1 MDRHALRA
9 DLLPFDRLAVDG
21 GIAYAPVPV
30 RRISISR
37 RIGMYIIRF
46 SYDFL
51 PVHRQQAIALIQ
63 REVEGA
69 RAQGLQARL
78 LIPLTRAPGGP
89 SLHYEIE
96 LERLDL
102 FDDFRSTGIGSAQ
115 ATGDWMRQ
123 LSELLTAPPAVEIA
137 RVADHT

>member
-1 MDRHALRA
+1 
-9 DLLPFDRLAVDG
+9 
-21 GIAYAPVPV
+21 
-30 RRISISR
+30 
-37 RIGMYIIRF
+37 MYIVRF

-51 PVHRQQAIALIQ
+51 PVHRQQVIALIE

-78 LIPLTRAPGGP
+78 LVPLTRAPGGP

-102 FDDFRSTGIGSAQ
+102 FDEFRSTGIGSVQ
-115 ATGDWMRQ
+115 ETGDWMRQ
-123 LSELLTAPPAVEIA
+123 LSELLTAPPAVEIS

>member
-1 MDRHALRA
+1 
-9 DLLPFDRLAVDG
+9 
-21 GIAYAPVPV
+21 
-30 RRISISR
+30 
-37 RIGMYIIRF
+37 MYIIRF

-78 LIPLTRAPGGP
+78 LVPLTRAPGGP

-123 LSELLTAPPAVEIA
+123 LSELLTAPPTVEIA
-137 RVADHT
+137 RVADQT

>member
-1 MDRHALRA
+1 
-9 DLLPFDRLAVDG
+9 
-21 GIAYAPVPV
+21 
-30 RRISISR
+30 
-37 RIGMYIIRF
+37 MYIVRF

-51 PVHRQQAIALIQ
+51 PVHRQQALALIQ

-78 LIPLTRAPGGP
+78 LVPLTRAPGGP
-89 SLHYEIE
+89 SLLYEIE
-96 LERLDL
+96 LDHLDQ

-115 ATGDWMRQ
+115 ATGDWMRE
-123 LSELLTAPPAVEIA
+123 LSELLTAPPAVEIS

>member
-1 MDRHALRA
+1 M
-9 DLLPFDRLAVDG
+9 
-21 GIAYAPVPV
+21 
-30 RRISISR
+30 
-37 RIGMYIIRF
+37 GMYIIRF

-51 PVHRQQAIALIQ
+51 PIHRQQAIDLIQ

-78 LIPLTRAPGGP
+78 LVPLTRAPGGP

-96 LERLDL
+96 LDRLDL

-123 LSELLTAPPAVEIA
+123 LSELLTAPPAVEIS

>member
-1 MDRHALRA
+1 
-9 DLLPFDRLAVDG
+9 
-21 GIAYAPVPV
+21 
-30 RRISISR
+30 
-37 RIGMYIIRF
+37 MYLIRF

-78 LIPLTRAPGGP
+78 LVPLTRAPGGP

-96 LERLDL
+96 LDHLDQ
-102 FDDFRSTGIGSAQ
+102 FDDFRNSGLGSAE
-115 ATGDWMRQ
+115 ATGDWMRE
-123 LSELLTAPPAVEIA
+123 LSELLTAPPTVEIS
-137 RVADHT
+137 RVAD

>member
-1 MDRHALRA
+1 
-9 DLLPFDRLAVDG
+9 
-21 GIAYAPVPV
+21 
-30 RRISISR
+30 
-37 RIGMYIIRF
+37 MYIVRF

-51 PVHRQQAIALIQ
+51 PVHRQQVIALIQ

-78 LIPLTRAPGGP
+78 LVPLTRAPGGP

-96 LERLDL
+96 LERLDR
-102 FDDFRSTGIGSAQ
+102 FDEFRSTGIGSAQ
-115 ATGDWMRQ
+115 ETGDWMRQ
-123 LSELLTAPPAVEIA
+123 LSELLTAPPAVEIS

>member
-1 MDRHALRA
+1 
-9 DLLPFDRLAVDG
+9 
-21 GIAYAPVPV
+21 
-30 RRISISR
+30 
-37 RIGMYIIRF
+37 MYVIRF

-63 REVEGA
+63 REVDGA

-78 LIPLTRAPGGP
+78 LIPLTRASGGP

-96 LERLDL
+96 LDRLDQ
-102 FDDFRSTGIGSAQ
+102 FDEFRSTGIGSTE
-115 ATGDWMRQ
+115 ATGDWMRA

-137 RVADHT
+137 RVANDT

>member
-1 MDRHALRA
+1 
-9 DLLPFDRLAVDG
+9 
-21 GIAYAPVPV
+21 
-30 RRISISR
+30 
-37 RIGMYIIRF
+37 MYIIRF

-78 LIPLTRAPGGP
+78 LVPLTRAPGGP

-102 FDDFRSTGIGSAQ
+102 FDDFRSTGLGSAQ

-123 LSELLTAPPAVEIA
+123 LSELSPPRQLLRS
-137 RVADHT
+137 RVSQIRHKDVWELV

>member
-1 MDRHALRA
+1 
-9 DLLPFDRLAVDG
+9 
-21 GIAYAPVPV
+21 
-30 RRISISR
+30 
-37 RIGMYIIRF
+37 MYIVRF

-51 PVHRQQAIALIQ
+51 PVHRQQVITLIQ

-78 LIPLTRAPGGP
+78 LVPLTRAPGGP

-115 ATGDWMRQ
+115 ETGDWMRQ
-123 LSELLTAPPAVEIA
+123 LSELLTAPPAVEIS